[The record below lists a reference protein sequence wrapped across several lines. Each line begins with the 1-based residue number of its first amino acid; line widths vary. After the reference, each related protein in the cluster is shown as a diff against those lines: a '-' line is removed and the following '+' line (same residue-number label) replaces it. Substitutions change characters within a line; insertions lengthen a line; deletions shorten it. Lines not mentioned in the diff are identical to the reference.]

1 MSKVDD
7 EKEREAANNPEPLID
22 LAVVYPYWDG
32 LLHPRWVTKEEM
44 LKLFPRPPQR

>member
-7 EKEREAANNPEPLID
+7 AKEREKPEPLID
-22 LAVVYPYWDG
+22 LAVVLPQWDG

-44 LKLFPRPPQR
+44 QKLFPEEKSLG